1 MVEIELRILVGR
13 MLMIKKKKTPSLR
26 RQLEIWSKKVR
37 ERDGNKC
44 VLCGSTEHLN
54 AHHLMPKKFWKD
66 YRLELNNGI
75 TLCCKCHSFGK
86 WSVHRGVGDYE
97 LFCFLQKNR
106 PEQWNWYSET
116 VTVERYLEQKG
127 YGEKK

>member
-1 MVEIELRILVGR
+1 

-37 ERDGNKC
+37 DRDGNKC
-44 VLCGSTEHLN
+44 VLCGSTEHVQ
-54 AHHLMPKKFWKD
+54 AHHLMPKKFWKN
-66 YRLELNNGI
+66 YRFELNNGVS
-75 TLCCKCHSFGK
+75 LCCKCHSFGK

-106 PEQWNWYSET
+106 PEQWDWYSET
-116 VTVERYLEQKG
+116 VTVERFLEQKG
-127 YGEKK
+127 YGTK